1 MKRTNIIWWRYGKEH
16 DPAGQTFLAHP
27 TEMVADY
34 LDQKLAW
41 HRALPSE
48 LRDCWE
54 VDADLLVERA
64 DLNYLHYGPDTRFHY
79 LVRQGLLVV
88 ENIHLDPP
96 HDHWAWYIHVADIY
110 FDQARECW
118 ISQDMFADILVDR
131 TGCHSLVIDLDDIAT
146 ALDLGLLTPAQASR
160 VLRNTDAALQAIE
173 RGEFPFPDLVR
184 GQAAC
189 RELGWPGSGEAS
201 G

>member
-1 MKRTNIIWWRYGKEH
+1 MKPTHIIWWRFGKEH
-16 DPAGQTFLAHP
+16 DPGGQTFQINPPAMVTDHMAKRLARRRTLLP
-27 TEMVADY
+27 
-34 LDQKLAW
+34 DQE
-41 HRALPSE
+41 P
-48 LRDCWE
+48 CWE
-54 VDADLLVERA
+54 VDAGLLVERA
-64 DLNYLHYGPDTRFHY
+64 DPAGFHYGPDTRFHY

-96 HDHWAWYIHVADIY
+96 HDHWGWYIHVADIY
-110 FDQARECW
+110 YDRERECW

-131 TGCHSLVIDLDDIAT
+131 TGRYSLVDDLDDMAT

-160 VLRNTDAALQAIE
+160 VLRNTDAAVRSIE

-189 RELGWPGSGEAS
+189 RELGWPER
-201 G
+201 